1 MHTPTWRCLLTH
13 CCHHPHACSTTGY
26 GPLDQGAINQFYEAE
41 IKGRPIS
48 KDFNAKVW
56 SGWVGRGWVGDQGE
70 FHLQRGLSVPPPRAR
85 GQVVVVVLVGRVCW
99 RGGWAG
105 GRGRANPYAR
115 HCQGE

>member
-56 SGWVGRGWVGDQGE
+56 SGWVGSGGWVIRGNSISIEDFQC
-70 FHLQRGLSVPPPRAR
+70 HLPGHEVR
-85 GQVVVVVLVGRVCW
+85 W
-99 RGGWAG
+99 W
-105 GRGRANPYAR
+105 
-115 HCQGE
+115 